1 MKNYGA
7 GLIRLLSIVLAVS
20 TLAGCS
26 SQSKDEKKEIFND
39 VPSISIS
46 DEDVTKRPIVTDK
59 IVSIPTPTPTVDEV
73 VDVQEVVS
81 STPEVT
87 VETPV
92 IDETKT
98 NVTLED
104 VIIYNGDLTEEE
116 IEQKLEEY
124 ADMEGPCIL
133 IDPENVV
140 FGEIPND
147 NYDEQVRL
155 VTDLGNLDT
164 DNQTYLF
171 FSENVTKEELYS
183 LYGPHIEVINL
194 LKNHGGTPDKIVWEF
209 NNLYVLSQTPSCMPI
224 EAWVHYFGLMDS
236 AMTEE
241 EYSLY
246 EKYIETINFVH
257 NKALSNSLTL
267 EK

>member
-1 MKNYGA
+1 VEG
-7 GLIRLLSIVLAVS
+7 S
-20 TLAGCS
+20 TNNLV
-26 SQSKDEKKEIFND
+26 FF
-39 VPSISIS
+39 V
-46 DEDVTKRPIVTDK
+46 
-59 IVSIPTPTPTVDEV
+59 
-73 VDVQEVVS
+73 
-81 STPEVT
+81 
-87 VETPV
+87 
-92 IDETKT
+92 
-98 NVTLED
+98 
-104 VIIYNGDLTEEE
+104 
-116 IEQKLEEY
+116 
-124 ADMEGPCIL
+124 
-133 IDPENVV
+133 NVV